1 VAGSAEEEAGAA
13 AGPNLAVVA
22 GVAAGAAS
30 AAGSATRARPRRSS
44 VGATHTQGR
53 AKAVLVSS
61 IDATMASVSRHVLLA
76 LLSLLLLALR
86 HAALSAL
93 GATFPGDKAA
103 LAALRS
109 AVAASSVPPHS
120 CLSSWDFSRDP
131 CAAFPCGVR
140 CYTPPAAN
148 SSYLRVTAVALDPA
162 GYSGALLAA
171 LLSSLPFLASL
182 SLADNWFDG
191 ALPPILL
198 PTSPSGYWLLFWY
211 SRFSDL
217 LVGFLSVLACAEV
230 STFLHACEGKAVT
243 KLTNEKV
250 AYFNAPIYLQN
261 KTQIGKVEEIFGPI
275 NEFVSTS
282 SPP

>member
-1 VAGSAEEEAGAA
+1 
-13 AGPNLAVVA
+13 LAVVV

-30 AAGSATRARPRRSS
+30 AAGSAMRARPRRSS

-61 IDATMASVSRHVLLA
+61 IDATMASVSRRVLLA
-76 LLSLLLLALR
+76 LMSLLLLALR
-86 HAALSAL
+86 HAALSAP

-109 AVAASSVPPHS
+109 AVGASSVPPHS

-162 GYSGALLAA
+162 GYSGALPAA

-182 SLADNWFDG
+182 SLADNRFDG

-211 SRFSDL
+211 SRF
-217 LVGFLSVLACAEV
+217 F
-230 STFLHACEGKAVT
+230 
-243 KLTNEKV
+243 
-250 AYFNAPIYLQN
+250 
-261 KTQIGKVEEIFGPI
+261 
-275 NEFVSTS
+275 
-282 SPP
+282 